1 MTDLDSQI
9 ADAHRQA
16 EETEAQARLIEA
28 RICKIAGADRMLPQR
43 RYGAP
48 VDAAAIGRSLTLRG
62 LIGRHDPALAAF
74 LGVPHG
80 PSAAE
85 EQARQDREASIQR
98 MRQATIDTALRNHE
112 TRRHL
117 ERSQLAGLNPHTG
130 RRWT

>member
-1 MTDLDSQI
+1 MMDLDSQI

-16 EETEAQARLIEA
+16 EETESQARLIEA

-48 VDAAAIGRSLTLRG
+48 VDNAAIARNLTLRG
-62 LIGRHDPALAAF
+62 LIGRKDPQLAAF
-74 LGVPHG
+74 LGIPHG

-85 EQARQDREASIQR
+85 EQARQDREAAIQR
-98 MRQATIDTALRNHE
+98 MKQKTIDLAIQNQDA
-112 TRRHL
+112 RRHL

>member
-16 EETEAQARLIEA
+16 EEAESQARLIEA
-28 RICKIAGADRMLPQR
+28 RICKIPGADRMLPQR

-48 VDAAAIGRSLTLRG
+48 VDNAAIAKNLSLRG
-62 LIGRHDPALAAF
+62 LIGRKDPQLAAY
-74 LGVPHG
+74 LGIPYG
-80 PSAAE
+80 TSAAE
-85 EQARQDREASIQR
+85 EAEALAREAAIQR
-98 MRQATIDTALRNHE
+98 MKQKTIDLAIQNSDA
-112 TRRHL
+112 RRHL